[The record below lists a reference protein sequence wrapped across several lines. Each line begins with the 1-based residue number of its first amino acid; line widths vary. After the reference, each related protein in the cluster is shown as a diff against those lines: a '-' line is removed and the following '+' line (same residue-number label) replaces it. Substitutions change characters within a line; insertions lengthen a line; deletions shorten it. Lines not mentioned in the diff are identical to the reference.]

1 MAKQEE
7 KEIPVYM
14 FRGFLES
21 GKTTFIM
28 NTLQDPYFYNGER
41 TLLIACEEGEEEFDP
56 AILEKYNTVL
66 VTVEE
71 QEELSAAF
79 MEECN
84 RKYQP
89 DRVMIEY
96 NGTWVLG
103 DTLMITAPDDWIF
116 VQTITTIDA
125 STYQS
130 YMGNMGSIMIE
141 QYRDADMVLF
151 NRCNETTKK
160 SFMRS
165 NVKAVNRRAQVL
177 YEAAEDSE
185 FDEDEDDLP
194 FDVNANVI
202 DIEDDDYGLWYMD
215 ALDNPEKYKGKTVH
229 FKAMVYKG
237 PRYPKDTI
245 VPGRHAMTCC
255 ADDIAFVGFICKGE
269 ACKNLQK
276 RDWVYV
282 TAQVKVEFIP
292 EYREKGPMLY
302 AQKIEKAEAPKE
314 QLVYFN

>member
-1 MAKQEE
+1 MAKQR
-7 KEIPVYM
+7 EIPVYL

-21 GKTTFIM
+21 GKTSFIM
-28 NTLQDPYFYNGER
+28 NTIQDPYFFNGEK
-41 TLLIACEEGEEEFDP
+41 TLIIACEEGEEEYDA
-56 AILEKYNTVL
+56 AILAKFNSVL

-71 QEELSAAF
+71 QEELSGAF
-79 MEECN
+79 LEQLD
-84 RKYQP
+84 RKYKP

-96 NGTWVLG
+96 NGTWILG
-103 DTLMITAPDDWIF
+103 DTLMIVAPDDWIF
-116 VQTITTIDA
+116 VQTICTIDA

-130 YMGNMGSIMIE
+130 YMGNMGSIMVE

-165 NVKAVNRRAQVL
+165 NVKAVNRRAQVV
-177 YEAAEDSE
+177 YEAAPDRE
-185 FDEDEDDLP
+185 FDETEDDLP

-202 DIEDDDYGLWYMD
+202 EIEDDDFGLWYMD
-215 ALDNPEKYKGKTVH
+215 ALDNPDKYKGKTVH

-237 PRYPKDTI
+237 PQFPKDVI

-255 ADDIAFVGFICKGE
+255 ADDIAFVGFMCKGD
-269 ACKNLQK
+269 ACKNLKK
-276 RDWVYV
+276 RDWVMV

-292 EYREKGPMLY
+292 AYKEKGPMLY
-302 AQKIEKAEAPKE
+302 AQKVERTKAPDE
-314 QLVYFN
+314 QLVYFT